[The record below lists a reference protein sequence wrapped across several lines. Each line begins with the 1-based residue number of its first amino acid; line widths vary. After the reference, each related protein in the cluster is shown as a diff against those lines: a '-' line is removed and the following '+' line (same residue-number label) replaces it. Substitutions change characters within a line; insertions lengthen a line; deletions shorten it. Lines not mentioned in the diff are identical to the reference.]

1 MKTTSIKDS
10 ETVQGD
16 RQCDPQISNRQAK
29 KGKTVSATKKHIS
42 IALAHHQSSLREISE
57 HCGLTKSHIWT
68 ILNEVGAYPSRPT
81 PLQALMPGDA

>member
-16 RQCDPQISNRQAK
+16 RQYDPQISNRQAK
-29 KGKTVSATKKHIS
+29 KGKTVSATKRHIS

-68 ILNEVGAYPSRPT
+68 ILNEVGAYPYQPT
-81 PLQALMPGDA
+81 PLQALMPGDT